1 MNNFF
6 EDHLKPI
13 EERLRV
19 LEGESMTF
27 YGEVDESKTVRAK
40 TFSINEEG
48 VVVDGERVAAVFRIQ
63 MDVRKGKRM
72 YIIDS
77 YGETP
82 TECKGRIY
90 VYRLIVKY

>member
-1 MNNFF
+1 VNYFK
-6 EDHLKPI
+6 EQLSRI
-13 EERLRV
+13 EERLRI

-27 YGEVDESKTVRAK
+27 YGEVDESKTVKAK

-48 VVVDGERVAAVFRIQ
+48 VLVDGERVEAVFRVQ
-63 MDVRKGKRM
+63 MDCQKGKRM

-77 YGETP
+77 YGATP
-82 TECKGRIY
+82 TECNGRIY